1 MGYFL
6 PEKNSLPLKMDGL
19 LKMIFRFGI
28 PYFQRRSVSF
38 RECPFFFVGE
48 LLLEPETSVYK
59 WLFQLEDE
67 PNLCIG
73 NGWKSPKIHEKLV
86 V

>member
-6 PEKNSLPLKMDGL
+6 PEKNSLPLKMDGF

-38 RECPFFFVGE
+38 REGRSEIRKVEAFWIFMVLMGGSN
-48 LLLEPETSVYK
+48 ETK
-59 WLFQLEDE
+59 
-67 PNLCIG
+67 
-73 NGWKSPKIHEKLV
+73 
-86 V
+86 